1 MTDLVEYFA
10 TSPAASLA
18 MEMTDLA
25 ERRLVL
31 LVDSLAVSPSV
42 ILRKVRLV
50 SRRWLKTRPDW
61 RRCLGGLALSRE
73 GRGVREFHVESTE

>member
-1 MTDLVEYFA
+1 MIDLVEYFA

-25 ERRLVL
+25 ERRLA
-31 LVDSLAVSPSV
+31 VDWLAVSPSV

-50 SRRWLKTRPDW
+50 SRRCLKTRP
-61 RRCLGGLALSRE
+61 G
-73 GRGVREFHVESTE
+73 